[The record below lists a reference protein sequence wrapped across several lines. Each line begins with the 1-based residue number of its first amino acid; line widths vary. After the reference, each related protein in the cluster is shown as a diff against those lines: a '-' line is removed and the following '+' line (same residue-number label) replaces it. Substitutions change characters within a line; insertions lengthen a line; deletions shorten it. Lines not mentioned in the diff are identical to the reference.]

1 MYTYVYSISEDP
13 TGTPAGPAAPAVT
26 SSTGSVIL
34 AEKRTPSTTA
44 ANAIGEADEIG
55 HANGDNDGING

>member
-13 TGTPAGPAAPAVT
+13 TGTGTPAPAVT

>member
-1 MYTYVYSISEDP
+1 MYTYYVYSISEDP
-13 TGTPAGPAAPAVT
+13 TGTPAPAVT

>member
-1 MYTYVYSISEDP
+1 MCTYVYSISEDP
-13 TGTPAGPAAPAVT
+13 TGTPAGPAPAVT